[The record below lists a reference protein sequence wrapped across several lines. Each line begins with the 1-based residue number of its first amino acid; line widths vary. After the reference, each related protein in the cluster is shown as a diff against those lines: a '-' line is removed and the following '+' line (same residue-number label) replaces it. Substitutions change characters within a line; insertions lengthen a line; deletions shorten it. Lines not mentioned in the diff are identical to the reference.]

1 MAKRRRKTM
10 AEAKGK
16 KSVEN
21 GGGTEQSAA
30 PGATA
35 QTATA
40 RLGIRLTP
48 VGNSDQPVFANYTAL
63 NVAPGVVFID
73 FGFLE
78 PGVLAALPRVARQGG
93 KLPETINGRLAVRVA
108 LAYDSVQNLKRQL
121 DQLVAPRAARTGGS
135 ERKE

>member
-1 MAKRRRKTM
+1 M

-16 KSVEN
+16 KSGN
-21 GGGTEQSAA
+21 GDGGAGEGAPAGGTPPAIS
-30 PGATA
+30 
-35 QTATA
+35 A

-48 VGNSDQPVFANYTAL
+48 VGTSDQPVFANYTAL

-93 KLPETINGRLAVRVA
+93 KLPDTINGRLAVRVA

-121 DQLVAPRAARTGGS
+121 DQLVAPRAARPGGS
-135 ERKE
+135 ESKG

>member
-1 MAKRRRKTM
+1 M

-16 KSVEN
+16 KNEGN
-21 GGGTEQSAA
+21 GGDADAPAGGAPQAKSA
-30 PGATA
+30 
-35 QTATA
+35 
-40 RLGIRLTP
+40 RMGIRLAP
-48 VGNSDQPVFANYTAL
+48 VGNSDQPVFANYTTL

-78 PGVLAALPRVARQGG
+78 PAVLAALPRVARSGG

-121 DQLVAPRAARTGGS
+121 DQLVAPRAARPGGA